1 MRPCASNPAGGMFL
15 RFAGYLIETMESPAW
30 AGRIGC
36 LAFSCT
42 AFAGLLLLDAL
53 RGMENCLGEL
63 GFTRSAGGEK
73 GKCLAEELLT
83 TEPAGKQRR

>member
-1 MRPCASNPAGGMFL
+1 MFL
-15 RFAGYLIETMESPAW
+15 KAGYLIETMESPAW

-42 AFAGLLLLDAL
+42 AFAGVLLLDAL
-53 RGMENCLGEL
+53 RGMGNYSGKLT
-63 GFTRSAGGEK
+63 FTRSADREK

-83 TEPAGKQRR
+83 IEPAGKQRR